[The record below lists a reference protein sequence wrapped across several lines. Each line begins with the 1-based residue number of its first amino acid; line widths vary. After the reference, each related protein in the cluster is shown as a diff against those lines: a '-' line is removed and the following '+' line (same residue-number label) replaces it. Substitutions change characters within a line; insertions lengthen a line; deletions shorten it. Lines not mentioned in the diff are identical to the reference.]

1 MKLAITTP
9 IRGCSIKDL
18 KSLGSL
24 AEQGGFYAIFSPEVP
39 IYSAI
44 SNAQVM
50 AESTKKIKVGTWIT
64 NIYMR
69 EPIMCA
75 AEALTV
81 QELSEGR
88 MILGLG
94 VSHKPVNDIFEID
107 MGDPYEKT
115 KDYVTKVKSYADG
128 SSPQLIIK
136 RNLTPFDIHI
146 AGLTIKTASLAGEL
160 ADGIMPYLAGRSY
173 LKKLYAAAVAS
184 WARKD
189 SNLETTDISFE
200 FTAGIPVFLSDDV
213 DAALKAARIGVGRQV
228 NRPFY
233 KRVLTNSGFGDVID
247 KIDSGTPAEEALTE
261 ELLNEVCLYGEPKDC
276 RKILDSYYDI
286 GTTLPILTPFNVGEQ
301 SPLDMMNQLLQLL
314 D

>member
-9 IRGCSIKDL
+9 IRGCSTEDL
-18 KSLGSL
+18 KSLASL
-24 AEQGGFYAIFSPEVP
+24 SEQGGFYGIFSPEVP

-50 AESTKKIKVGTWIT
+50 AEATKKIKVGTWIT

-94 VSHKPVNDIFEID
+94 VSHKPINDIFKID

-115 KDYVTKVKSYADG
+115 RDYVTKVKSYADG
-128 SSPQLIIK
+128 SSSQLIIK
-136 RNLTPFDIHI
+136 RDLIPFDIHI
-146 AGLTIKTASLAGEL
+146 AGLTTKTASLAGEL
-160 ADGIMPYLAGRSY
+160 ADGIMPYLASRIH
-173 LKKLYAAAVAS
+173 LAKLYKSAISAGAS
-184 WARKD
+184 KD
-189 SNLETTDISFE
+189 FE
-200 FTAGIPVFLSDDV
+200 LTAGIPVFLSDDV
-213 DAALKAARIGVGRQV
+213 DAALKAARVGIGRQA

-233 KRVLTNSGFGDVID
+233 KRVLRNSGFEDVVD
-247 KIDSGTPAEEALTE
+247 KIDSGIPAEEALTE
-261 ELLNEVCLYGEPKDC
+261 ELLNEVCLYGKAQDC
-276 RKILDSYYDI
+276 RKTLDSYYNN
-286 GTTLPILTPFNVGEQ
+286 GTTLPILTPFNVGPQ

>member
-1 MKLAITTP
+1 MKLAITSP
-9 IRGCSIKDL
+9 IRGCSVEEL
-18 KSLGSL
+18 RNLGSL

-50 AESTKKIKVGTWIT
+50 AEATKKIKVGTWIT

-115 KDYVTKVKSYADG
+115 KDYVTKVKAYADG
-128 SSPQLIIK
+128 SSAQLIIK
-136 RNLTPFDIHI
+136 RNISPFDIHI

-160 ADGIMPYLAGRSY
+160 ADGIMPYLASRSH
-173 LKKLYAAAVAS
+173 LKDLYAAVNTS
-184 WARKD
+184 RTQKD
-189 SNLETTDISFE
+189 STSFE
-200 FTAGIPVFLSDDV
+200 FTAGMPTFLSDDV
-213 DAALKAARIGVGRQV
+213 DAALKAARLGVGRQA

-233 KRVLTNSGFGDVID
+233 KRVLTNSGFGDVVD

-261 ELLNEVCLYGEPKDC
+261 ELLNEVCLYGKPKDC
-276 RKILDSYYDI
+276 RKVLDSYYND
-286 GTTLPILTPFNVGEQ
+286 GATLPILTPFNVGEQ
-301 SPLDMMNQLLQLL
+301 GPLDMMDQLLQLL